1 MEGKWKRRPWTAEEL
16 DYLREAYPNTSTAA
30 MAAHLG
36 RPIGTVYQKSA
47 VLGLKKTAEFIADP
61 TSRCRLHKG
70 TTAGAKTMFQK
81 GITPHN
87 KGKRMPGYWAGRM
100 RETQFQPG
108 TRQGV
113 AATNWVPVGTI
124 LPDGDGYLRIKVRE
138 AVAGAEPT
146 GFGNKHAWPQ
156 LHRKIW
162 RELNGEIPAGHII
175 TFKDGDK
182 ANCAIENLVLMSK
195 ADNARRNAMWRRFPQ
210 ELIDVIVLRGAVNRK
225 LRAIDERAENQKHAG

>member
-1 MEGKWKRRPWTAEEL
+1 MEGKWKRRPWTEQEL
-16 DYLREAYPNTSTAA
+16 DYLRETYPKTSTAV

-61 TSRCRLHKG
+61 ASRCRLHKG

-87 KGKRMPGYWAGRM
+87 KGIRMPGYWAGRM
-100 RETQFQPG
+100 RETMFQPG
-108 TRQGV
+108 VRQ
-113 AATNWVPVGTI
+113 AAAEKNWRPIGTI
-124 LPDGDGYLRIKVRE
+124 LPDADGYLRVKVRE
-138 AVAGAEPT
+138 ALPGEPT

-162 RELNGEIPAGHII
+162 REANGEIPAGHIV

-182 ANCAIENLVLMSK
+182 TNCAIENLVLMSL

-210 ELIDVIVLRGAVNRK
+210 ELIDVIVLKGTLNRK
-225 LRAIDERAENQKHAG
+225 LRKIDERTETEEHAG